1 MTDPS
6 AMGNRGVVS
15 SREGGSLNDNVVASD
30 AEDDTA
36 DRVPQPETEKVYV
49 EVTVL
54 AEKVGTK
61 EDGTIKLKP
70 LVVSYSYITSTSVIS
85 VLLHETEGAARGRSP
100 RSSVNNTDITR
111 VLVI

>member
-6 AMGNRGVVS
+6 AMGNRGVIS
-15 SREGGSLNDNVVASD
+15 SREGGSLKDNVVASD

-36 DRVPQPETEKVYV
+36 GDSAGDTADRVPQPEKPKVYV

-70 LVVSYSYITSTSVIS
+70 LVVSFSV
-85 VLLHETEGAARGRSP
+85 T
-100 RSSVNNTDITR
+100 
-111 VLVI
+111 